1 VALLVA
7 RFTWAD
13 CTPGTLPI
21 IFSTRL
27 TQEAHVM
34 PSTSKVRREP
44 LFEALLVIE
53 ITLQW
58 IVNEATLGLDPMGR
72 STADKKN
79 ASEEAFQGGTTTN

>member
-1 VALLVA
+1 
-7 RFTWAD
+7 
-13 CTPGTLPI
+13 
-21 IFSTRL
+21 
-27 TQEAHVM
+27 M

-44 LFEALLVIE
+44 WFEALVVIE

-72 STADKKN
+72 STHGIKN